1 MKVIEQIPAMTDTQL
16 ANLRSNAERLSKD
29 GTSAQKTAAASVLE
43 SVNAQIGVRNA
54 AKREA
59 MAERRAKAA
68 ADKPPTTRAPR
79 AKKAKVAKA
88 PKDAAVD
95 GAA

>member
-16 ANLRSNAERLSKD
+16 ATLRSNAERLSKD
-29 GTSAQKTAAASVLE
+29 GTAAQKTQAVSVLE

-68 ADKPPTTRAPR
+68 AEKPPSTRSR
-79 AKKAKVAKA
+79 AKK
-88 PKDAAVD
+88 PKKAAVE

>member
-1 MKVIEQIPAMTDTQL
+1 MKVLEQIPAMTDTQL
-16 ANLRSNAERLSKD
+16 ATLRSNAERLSKD

-43 SVNAQIGVRNA
+43 SVNAQIGQRNA

-68 ADKPPTTRAPR
+68 ADKPPATPRAPR
-79 AKKAKVAKA
+79 AKKTKAKA
-88 PKDAAVD
+88 AIVD

>member
-1 MKVIEQIPAMTDTQL
+1 MKVLEQIPAMTDTQL
-16 ANLRSNAERLSKD
+16 ATLRSNAERLSKD

-43 SVNAQIGVRNA
+43 SVNAQIGQRNA

-68 ADKPPTTRAPR
+68 ADKPPSTRAPR
-79 AKKAKVAKA
+79 AKKTKAAKA
-88 PKDAAVD
+88 AAVD